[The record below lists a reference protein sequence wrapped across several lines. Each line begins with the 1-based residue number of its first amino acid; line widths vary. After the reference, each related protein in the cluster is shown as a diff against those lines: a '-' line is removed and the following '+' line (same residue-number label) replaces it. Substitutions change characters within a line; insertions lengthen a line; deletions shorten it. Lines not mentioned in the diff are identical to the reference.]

1 MFYTDTLY
9 FHLRH
14 LLDYLV
20 LVLRNSLTACQ
31 VIGREHILCKHSVFV
46 GNLTKNAFYLDND
59 ALTAN
64 LLLIQ

>member
-1 MFYTDTLY
+1 MFHTDTLY

-20 LVLRNSLTACQ
+20 LVLSNSLTACQ
-31 VIGREHILCKHSVFV
+31 VLGREHILHKHSVYV
-46 GNLTKNAFYLDND
+46 GNLTKNAFYSDND
-59 ALTAN
+59 SLTAN